1 MSLTLKAEGA
11 SKFTAV
17 LRKEKA
23 GYSVQCVE
31 LPGAIS
37 GGKTRKKALENIREA
52 IQGYL
57 EAFPEEEA
65 RLGLKNEVIQVS
77 I

>member
-1 MSLTLKAEGA
+1 MKADRVLQEKLT
-11 SKFTAV
+11 V
-17 LRKEKA
+17 ILRKEEG

-37 GGKTRKKALENIREA
+37 EGKTRKEALENIREA

-57 EAFPEEEA
+57 EAFPEEES
-65 RLGLKNEVIQVS
+65 RLGLKNEVIQVT